1 MSHSNTMWASQS
13 YLYKKKKDTFFSFFL
28 VNWVFVRIFFF
39 FLFFSFLKSVIVNIT
54 NKL

>member
-13 YLYKKKKDTFFSFFL
+13 YLYKKMTLFL

-39 FLFFSFLKSVIVNIT
+39 LICDCEYNKQALKTSKT
-54 NKL
+54 